1 MGVPKKRNTKGHQGK
16 RRSHHALK
24 AIVFS
29 HCQKCGKEVLPHIMC
44 DNCGTYRGRE
54 IVNVFAKL
62 DKKERKRREK
72 EQKAHDQEHAQE
84 KAATGNLEELSK
96 K

>member
-24 AIVFS
+24 AIAFS
-29 HCQKCGKEVLPHIMC
+29 HCAKCGKEVLPHTMC
-44 DNCGTYRGRE
+44 ENCGNYKARE
-54 IVNVFAKL
+54 VINVFAKL
-62 DKKERKRREK
+62 EKKERKKREREQAEYEK
-72 EQKAHDQEHAQE
+72 EQGRE
-84 KAATGNLEELSK
+84 KAGSLEELSK